1 MPGYRVLLL
10 DMDGVLWRGGQP
22 IDVNLE
28 AIRTLA
34 SRGVRIAYVTNNST
48 KSRRSYVERL
58 RALGLPASVDTVVTS
73 GYAASTYMARR
84 GVRTVYVVGEDGLVE
99 EARLAGLEPL
109 EECPDRVDAVVV
121 GLDRGFNYGKLDCA
135 ARHVRRGALYVATN
149 ADPTLPHPGEPKPGA
164 GAMVAAISVAS
175 GREPDFTAGK
185 PNPWLVELA
194 LEALGAEPGEALL
207 VGDRLDTDIEAGRR
221 AGVDTLLVYT
231 GVTGPEDP
239 LDPEP
244 TYTAGSLLEALR
256 LFG

>member
-1 MPGYRVLLL
+1 MPGYRFLLL

-22 IDVNLE
+22 IE
-28 AIRTLA
+28 ANVEAVRTLA
-34 SRGVRIAYVTNNST
+34 SRGVGIAYVTNNST
-48 KSRRSYVERL
+48 RSRRSYVERL
-58 RALGLPASVDTVVTS
+58 RSLGLPASVDTVVTS
-73 GYAASTYMARR
+73 GYAASTYLARR
-84 GVRTVYVVGEDGLVE
+84 GVHTVYVVGEEGLVE

-109 EECPDRVDAVVV
+109 EACPDTVDAVVV
-121 GLDRGFNYGKLDCA
+121 GLDRGFNYDKLDCA

-164 GAMVAAISVAS
+164 GAMVAAISVAA

-207 VGDRLDTDIEAGRR
+207 VGDRLDTDVEAGRR

-231 GVTGPEDP
+231 GVTAPGDP
-239 LDPEP
+239 SDPEP
-244 TYTAGSLLEALR
+244 THTAGSLLDVLG